1 MIDKAWLQQVKDG
14 RGVIGRL
21 DKDIWQIADIEDR
34 DILIRLFKDARE
46 DFHLSTDLGS
56 DKLPDRYGR
65 LLEISAL
72 VNELLNR

>member
-14 RGVIGRL
+14 RGVISRL
-21 DKDIWQIADIEDR
+21 DKDIWQIVDIEDR

-46 DFHLSTDLGS
+46 DFHMSTDLGS

-72 VNELLNR
+72 VNELLDR